1 MKTPLK
7 ILHVEDEPLDTE
19 LIQLELE
26 KEGLAVKLQRVE
38 TSGEYLIALEKGE
51 VDLIL
56 SDYSL
61 PGFDGFS
68 ALKIRQ
74 QKCPDIPFILISGT
88 LGEEAAIE
96 AFRRGATDYIL
107 KHNLERLVPSIHR
120 ALREVEEREER
131 HNLEA
136 QLRQAQKMEAIGRLA
151 GGIAHDF
158 NNLLTAIIGFSQLL
172 MNRLEPD
179 SKHRHEVE
187 EIQKAGKIAST
198 LTQQLLAFSRQQPIS
213 PKIINLNSIIAE
225 RAELLRRLIGANIL
239 ITFQL
244 DEALARIKAD
254 PGQIEQVII
263 NLAVNARDA
272 MPRGGEL
279 RIATSNVELFRD
291 KTILEIVLPPGHY
304 VLLSFSDDGAGISKE
319 IQARLFEPFFTTKES
334 GEGTGLGLA
343 TVYGI
348 VRQNGGGIFVESEV
362 NEGATFKLYLPCVTE
377 GETVSS
383 TGS

>member
-26 KEGLAVKLQRVE
+26 KQGLTIKLQRVE
-38 TSGEYLIALEKGE
+38 TPGEYLAALEKGE

-107 KHNLERLVPSIHR
+107 KHHLERLVPSIPR
-120 ALREVEEREER
+120 ALREVEEREEW

-319 IQARLFEPFFTTKES
+319 IQARLFEPFLRPKNRVKEPAS
-334 GEGTGLGLA
+334 ALPPFMELCGKTA
-343 TVYGI
+343 
-348 VRQNGGGIFVESEV
+348 VEYLWR
-362 NEGATFKLYLPCVTE
+362 AKLTRAQLSNSICPA
-377 GETVSS
+377 
-383 TGS
+383 

>member
-26 KEGLAVKLQRVE
+26 KQGLTIKLQRVE
-38 TSGEYLIALEKGE
+38 TPGEYLAALEKGE

-107 KHNLERLVPSIHR
+107 KHHLERLVPSIHR

-244 DEALARIKAD
+244 DEALAQIKAD

>member
-26 KEGLAVKLQRVE
+26 KQGLTIKLQRVE
-38 TSGEYLIALEKGE
+38 TPGEYLAALEKGE

-61 PGFDGFS
+61 PGLDGFS

-107 KHNLERLVPSIHR
+107 KHHLERLVPSIHR

-187 EIQKAGKIAST
+187 EIQK
-198 LTQQLLAFSRQQPIS
+198 
-213 PKIINLNSIIAE
+213 LN
-225 RAELLRRLIGANIL
+225 N
-239 ITFQL
+239 
-244 DEALARIKAD
+244 
-254 PGQIEQVII
+254 
-263 NLAVNARDA
+263 
-272 MPRGGEL
+272 
-279 RIATSNVELFRD
+279 
-291 KTILEIVLPPGHY
+291 
-304 VLLSFSDDGAGISKE
+304 
-319 IQARLFEPFFTTKES
+319 
-334 GEGTGLGLA
+334 
-343 TVYGI
+343 
-348 VRQNGGGIFVESEV
+348 
-362 NEGATFKLYLPCVTE
+362 
-377 GETVSS
+377 
-383 TGS
+383 